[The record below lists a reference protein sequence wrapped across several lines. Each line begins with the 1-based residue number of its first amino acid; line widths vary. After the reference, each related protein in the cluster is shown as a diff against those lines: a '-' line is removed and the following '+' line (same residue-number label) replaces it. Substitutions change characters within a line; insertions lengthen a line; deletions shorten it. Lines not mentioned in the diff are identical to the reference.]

1 MTTFFSYAAA
11 WVLAAYWIA
20 VAVTV
25 AYTFWKIAA
34 RKYLFSPYTIVM
46 YTFAFALLVVAPYQ
60 YNDQAWQIISPS
72 LTAGG
77 FASYL
82 DLSIGV
88 NSFGYSLIIAMLWF
102 VESRKPERRSPPLV
116 PAPPFIA
123 ITTVSTALFVGVL
136 AFMACLMVVGAI
148 PLFGS
153 RTVFNNYESLRPVYN
168 FVNYL
173 ILFTTSVLVVWS
185 FIARSGKYTL
195 LILMGLVCMLFTGG
209 RTSFLSVAQLVILM
223 WVYRR
228 YQNRR
233 GNGTGLILGS
243 LALLGVAGLFLAS
256 FRAGGEFQMSGL
268 IDDFLY
274 GNTFSDV
281 RDGAYVAAGWDL
293 RMAGESLGGNTYL
306 AGLMSFIPSSLSDF
320 RETWSWGY
328 FTTSS
333 LFGWE
338 DHYGFRGGWSLEMFM
353 NFGPAGVIVA
363 ALACGWL
370 LGRLEAMFHS
380 GVINGQGDWYPN
392 AYLWSW
398 LGYGVFTVLI
408 ASSATYNLYSL
419 LIIIVLLRTL
429 TLVRQRLHWSLG
441 VDRRPGRDLTV
452 PMMGYGVQQGSLGPA
467 TRSANL
473 PRSAHTLR
481 SKTSGRVQPTRNR

>member
-1 MTTFFSYAAA
+1 MTIFFEYAPA
-11 WVLAAYWIA
+11 WVLAAYWCA
-20 VAVTV
+20 AAMTV
-25 AYTFWKIAA
+25 AYTIWKIAA
-34 RKYLFSPYTIVM
+34 RKYLFSPYTIAI
-46 YTFAFALLVVAPYQ
+46 YTFAFALLVVAPFQ
-60 YNDQAWQIISPS
+60 YNDQAWLILSPT
-72 LTAGG
+72 LTAGP
-77 FASYL
+77 FMPYL

-88 NSFGYSLIIAMLWF
+88 NSFGFSLIIATLWF
-102 VESRKPERRSPPLV
+102 VESRKAERLSPPLV
-116 PAPPFIA
+116 TKPPFIA
-123 ITTVSTALFVGVL
+123 ITTVSTALFMGVL
-136 AFMACLMVVGAI
+136 GFMACLMVVGAI

-153 RTVFNNYESLRPVYN
+153 RTVFNSYDSLRPVYN
-168 FVNYL
+168 FINYL

-185 FIARSGKYTL
+185 FIARSGRYTL

-228 YQNRR
+228 YKNRS
-233 GNGTGLILGS
+233 GNGTGLILVS

-256 FRAGGEFQMSGL
+256 FRAGGEFQLSGL
-268 IDDFLY
+268 MDSFLY

-281 RDGAYVAAGWDL
+281 RDGAYVAGGWNQ

-306 AGLMSFIPSSLSDF
+306 AGIMSFIPSSMSSF
-320 RETWSWGY
+320 REMWSWGY
-328 FTTSS
+328 FTTAS
-333 LFGWE
+333 LFGWD

-380 GVINGQGDWYPN
+380 GVIREQGDWYPN

-398 LGYGVFTVLI
+398 IGYGVFTVLI

-419 LIIIVLLRTL
+419 LIIIVLLRLL

-441 VDRRPGRDLTV
+441 IDKRPGHDVTV
-452 PMMGYGVQQGSLGPA
+452 PMMGYSQRISLDA
-467 TRSANL
+467 YRARVTRV
-473 PRSAHTLR
+473 
-481 SKTSGRVQPTRNR
+481 TSSVGGRRDIKGAP

>member
-1 MTTFFSYAAA
+1 MTTFFSYAPA

-20 VAVTV
+20 VAVTF
-25 AYTFWKIAA
+25 AYTAWKVAA
-34 RKYLFSPYTIVM
+34 RKYLFSPYTIVV

-60 YNDQAWQIISPS
+60 YNDQAWFVLSPTLS
-72 LTAGG
+72 AGP
-77 FASYL
+77 FSPYL

-88 NSFGYSLIIAMLWF
+88 NSFGFSLIVAMLWF
-102 VESRKPERRSPPLV
+102 VESRKSERRTPPLV
-116 PAPPFIA
+116 SRPPFIA
-123 ITTVSTALFVGVL
+123 ITTVSTALFIGVL
-136 AFMACLMVVGAI
+136 AFAGCLIVVGAI

-153 RTVFNNYESLRPVYN
+153 RTVFNDYESLRPVYN

-185 FIARSGKYTL
+185 FMARSRRYAL
-195 LILMGLVCMLFTGG
+195 LIIAGLVCMLFTGG
-209 RTSFLSVAQLVILM
+209 RTSLLSVAQLVILM

-228 YQNRR
+228 YQNRA

-243 LALLGVAGLFLAS
+243 LVLLGVAGLFLAS
-256 FRAGGEFQMSGL
+256 FRAGGEFQLSGVV
-268 IDDFLY
+268 DDFLY

-281 RDGAYVAAGWDL
+281 RDGAYVAAGWDQ
-293 RMAGESLGGNTYL
+293 RMAGEQLGGNTYL
-306 AGLMSFIPSSLSDF
+306 AGLMSFIPSSLSEF
-320 RETWSWGY
+320 RGTWSWEI
-328 FTTSS
+328 FTTSN

-380 GVINGQGDWYPN
+380 GVISAQGNWYPN

-419 LIIIVLLRTL
+419 LGIIALLKVMTMLREG
-429 TLVRQRLHWSLG
+429 LHRSLG
-441 VDRRPGRDLTV
+441 IHGRPGFDLTI
-452 PMMGYGVQQGSLGPA
+452 PMAGNS
-467 TRSANL
+467 TR
-473 PRSAHTLR
+473 
-481 SKTSGRVQPTRNR
+481 